1 MRRGTLVNDKLPIA
15 SGAVTQANMKL
26 SAAAGA
32 AFFDFGVNTIKIGS
46 LIKIRDSAGRAIQ
59 GFVKEAG
66 TGEGLG
72 DEVLDDTGFAD
83 TLKWAKD
90 TGWTVAANSATAL
103 NAVSGTGTFQT
114 KATTVGALY
123 KNTYVISTLT
133 ATKAIASFISKSSA
147 PYTGILFGIPRT
159 TTGTYSDYIT
169 ALFAS
174 SYIGVIARTSTTS
187 GIVTSLSSKQV
198 FTPSATGFTISSTKG
213 GTAMDNWSQK
223 DAAFNYND
231 ASGYTYEVYRVLNA
245 PAVLTSS
252 VTAGNALVD
261 STDANSFIAPVGVD
275 LTPYQDGRHIAH
287 LTDSSG
293 NVAFGWISATAPSG
307 LDTTEIITGAD
318 DRTFAS
324 DTGWWSRTAGTDIN
338 TTTAGKAH
346 WENITNGGWGLYKS
360 GLLTGGRLYQTNA
373 TISGRTKGYI
383 VWELSNSVVRSPI
396 MNADGTYQAY
406 LTADNTGSVNLINR
420 DLTGTTLDADNVSLL
435 RITMPASTGAL
446 ILNRQAG
453 SRGFT
458 YKSAS
463 WDANKAQTMKILFAG
478 E

>member
-26 SAAAGA
+26 SAAAGV
-32 AFFDFGVNTIKIGS
+32 AFFDMGINTIKIGS

-66 TGEGLG
+66 TGETLG
-72 DEVLDDTGFAD
+72 SEI
-83 TLKWAKD
+83 
-90 TGWTVAANSATAL
+90 S
-103 NAVSGTGTFQT
+103 TGTL
-114 KATTVGALY
+114 AVRSLY
-123 KNTYVISTLT
+123 KVTSTITNSFYGLAVDGYFTSAGTETATLT
-133 ATKAIASFISKSSA
+133 EK
-147 PYTGILFGIPRT
+147 
-159 TTGTYSDYIT
+159 
-169 ALFAS
+169 
-174 SYIGVIARTSTTS
+174 V
-187 GIVTSLSSKQV
+187 KQV
-198 FTPSATGFTISSTKG
+198 LTPSATGFTISSTKG

-223 DAAFNYND
+223 DAAFNYNS
-231 ASGYTYEVYRVLNA
+231 ATFTYEVYRVLNA

-261 STDANSFIAPVGVD
+261 ATDANAFIAPVGVD

-307 LDTTEIITGAD
+307 LDESAEYHK
-318 DRTFAS
+318 
-324 DTGWWSRTAGTDIN
+324 DTGFAGAIGTDWTATEWSISSGKAVANTSGAYSIYQINTQMNTSLVVNALYKTSFDITNFTFGELANRFVSQLTGILRTATGTGFIDYF
-338 TTTAGKAH
+338 TASVSAIG
-346 WENITNGGWGLYKS
+346 S
-360 GLLTGGRLYQTNA
+360 GVLA
-373 TISGRTKGYI
+373 TISTVASI
-383 VWELSNSVVRSPI
+383 
-396 MNADGTYQAY
+396 
-406 LTADNTGSVNLINR
+406 DNK
-420 DLTGTTLDADNVSLL
+420 SLKRL
-435 RITMPASTGAL
+435 NMPASTGAL

-463 WDANKAQTMKILFAG
+463 WDANKAQTLKILFVG